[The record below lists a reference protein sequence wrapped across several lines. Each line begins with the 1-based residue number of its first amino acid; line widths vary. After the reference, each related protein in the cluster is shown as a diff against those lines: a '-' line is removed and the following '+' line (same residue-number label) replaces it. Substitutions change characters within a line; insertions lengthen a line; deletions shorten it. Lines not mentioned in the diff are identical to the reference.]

1 VNSGS
6 TIFII
11 DDDPLIRG
19 TLKLLVDNVGHT
31 SATFDSA
38 TAFLDVYQ
46 AGQPGCVISD
56 ICMPGLTGLDLQ
68 TELNRLGATIPVI
81 FISGQSDVPT
91 AVAAMRQ
98 GAFDFLVK
106 PFPEERLLERVA
118 AAVIRDEEVR
128 LSMREFEQVR
138 VRHEQLTPRELA
150 VLERLVK
157 GMPNKVISEELSVS
171 IRTVELHR
179 SHVMEK
185 MGARSIAQLVR
196 MMMEAERGTT
206 DSRS

>member
-1 VNSGS
+1 MNSGS

-91 AVAAMRQ
+91 VVAAMRQ

>member
-1 VNSGS
+1 MNSGS